1 MRHHLVLQGVRNQLV
16 MFGIFNWALAAIC
29 SENWGMVL
37 HDRLRFAALLAWF
50 VVWGKYPVIKR
61 GDGKATISR

>member
-1 MRHHLVLQGVRNQLV
+1 
-16 MFGIFNWALAAIC
+16 MFGIINWALAAIC